1 MALLNRFM
9 LLLIWVFVGFVFSSI
24 AMAGGD
30 GNSQRSDTNNSLPP
44 NQLYNLASNGS
55 ASAQYELGLLY
66 EYGRG
71 VNQDDTIALF
81 WYEKSAAQKYTSALY
96 RLAILYD
103 NGWGPLVD
111 KEKALNLY
119 AAAAEKGHSL
129 AQHDLA
135 ILYFQGTDA
144 PKNLLQ
150 AYKWLNI
157 AVKSGNPLMQK
168 HLSLGANEMSVD
180 EIEVAEYLAEEWIE
194 QSGM

>member
-1 MALLNRFM
+1 MAILNRFM
-9 LLLIWVFVGFVFSSI
+9 ILLIWVFVGSVFSSI
-24 AMAGGD
+24 AVAGGV
-30 GNSQRSDTNNSLPP
+30 GHSQSTDTNNSLPP

-71 VNQDDTIALF
+71 VNQDDAIALF
-81 WYEKSAAQKYTSALY
+81 WYEKSAAQNFSDALY

-103 NGWGPLVD
+103 NGWGALPD
-111 KEKALNLY
+111 KEKALDLY

-135 ILYFQGTDA
+135 ILYFQGSDA

-168 HLSLGANEMSVD
+168 HLRMVANEMSVD
-180 EIEVAEYLAEEWIE
+180 EIGVARYLAEEWIE
-194 QSGM
+194 QSGR